1 MGWVVAGI
9 VTISLVVAG
18 EIALRKARKEREA
31 RRGLQCP
38 WCGKVLTH
46 LPDYIDHKDQH
57 LKDEI
62 EKRR

>member
-31 RRGLQCP
+31 RCKLQCP
-38 WCGKVLTH
+38 WCGEVFGNI
-46 LPDYIDHKDQH
+46 PDYIDHKDQH

-62 EKRR
+62 EGRR